1 MNKNERSASKILM
14 PSLDDLFKSSDLPAD
29 GEHIVTVD
37 LNKIRPYHDH
47 IFKVTDDDAMQKL
60 ENSIREEGVLVPAI
74 VRIDVNGG
82 YEMISGHRRMR
93 ACERAGIDSMPV
105 IVRDMNDEEATLYMI
120 ESNIQREKQLPSELA
135 WSLKKESEIRFHNGL
150 KADENTSDAV
160 AKMFGMS
167 PRKVQR
173 IIRLTL
179 LSKELVNYVDQGKIG
194 TTVAESLSYI
204 SINNQKTLVK
214 VIDEYNK
221 FPNLRQAESLKLIG
235 CIDNMT
241 EAEMIRILA
250 DEDKP
255 IRMRLSSSINAF
267 FDKYT
272 TEEEKQD
279 IICQALKEYFERRGA
294 DGE

>member
-1 MNKNERSASKILM
+1 MNKNERSASKIPM
-14 PSLDDLFKSSDLPAD
+14 PSLNDLFKSSDLPAD
-29 GEHIVTVD
+29 GEHIVCVE
-37 LNKIRPYHDH
+37 LNKIKPYHDH
-47 IFKVTDDDAMQKL
+47 IFKVVDDDAMKKL

-74 VRIDVNGG
+74 VRISVEGG
-82 YEMISGHRRMR
+82 YELISGHRRKR
-93 ACERAGIDSMPV
+93 ACERAGIDTMPV
-105 IVRDMNDEEATLYMI
+105 IVRDMNDEQATLYMI

-135 WSLKKESEIRFHNGL
+135 WSLKKESEIRFHNGH
-150 KADENTSDAV
+150 KADENTSEAV

-167 PRKVQR
+167 SRKVQR

-179 LSKELVNYVDQGKIG
+179 LCEDLIKYVDQGKIG
-194 TTVAESLSYI
+194 TTVAEALSYMNI
-204 SINNQKTLVK
+204 SNQKTLVK
-214 VIDEYNK
+214 VIDEYHK
-221 FPNLRQAESLKLIG
+221 YPNLKQAESLKLIG

-241 EAEMIRILA
+241 QEEMLRILV
-250 DEDKP
+250 DEDKKTK
-255 IRMRLSSSINAF
+255 MRLSSSIESF